1 MKAFIFRK
9 LLNIVP
15 TILLLSIIIFI
26 GMELTPGDAATAL
39 IEPDTPIEDIEKIR
53 EALGLNEPA
62 HVRYFLWITGIFKGD
77 FGISLND
84 GSDIATVIYQKLG
97 ATLELMFTSF
107 FFSSIIGIFLGIIS
121 SLNKYSKTDHFL
133 TMFGMIGLS
142 VPSFFFGIISLKI
155 LSVDLQ
161 LLPFGGRLS
170 PDEMGYSRILNL
182 IQPALVLALLEIA
195 AVMRYS
201 RSTMIDVLGK
211 DYIVTSRSKGLA
223 PWKINFLHGF
233 RTAVTPIIVLLA
245 FRLPGLIGG
254 SIIIETVFVWPG
266 MGSTFIYAVEG
277 RDYNMVM
284 MISLIV
290 SVIVLVASLLVDVL
304 IAAFDPR
311 VKLE

>member
-62 HVRYFLWITGIFKGD
+62 HVRYFVWITGIFKGD

-142 VPSFFFGIISLKI
+142 VPSFFFGIISLKV

-201 RSTMIDVLGK
+201 RSTMIDVLGR
-211 DYIVTSRSKGLA
+211 DYIVTARSKGLA